1 MAIDLTRRDV
11 HRLIGSGAVAAGL
24 AGASSLWASDASDA
38 ADVGWT
44 SDDPYLSG
52 NFLPVQR
59 EVDVADLP
67 VIAGKIPPDLSGAY
81 MRNGPNPLFK
91 PISYTYPMDG
101 DGMIHAVY
109 LEGGRAR
116 YRNRFVQTSALTVER
131 RAGRALY
138 GGLLGPV
145 PVDPSL
151 VHPGENP
158 GPYRN
163 GAFIHVIR
171 HGGHLLAL
179 DEAQKCYEMTP
190 ELDTIGPWQAGTAEP
205 IRLGAHN
212 RRHPQSGALF
222 ALAYS
227 VVEPVVRFH
236 QIDAAGHLN
245 KTFPVKLEAP
255 TMIHDFVLT
264 ERHIVL
270 LAGPAVFD
278 VEAARAGQSLLQ
290 WRPNLGMRIGVI
302 ALDGSSL
309 TWLEADA
316 FFVFHFANGFERGNE
331 IVIDYVRHARFGL
344 GPSPDRGPRKVATLH
359 RLRID
364 PKTRKLS
371 DAEISGLAVEFPRV
385 NDAREALPT
394 RFVYLPTLTS
404 SLKLPNAPSDT
415 FNTMLKVDTATGRVV
430 RHDFGN
436 RIAGEAVFIPR
447 HIPSHGRGGE
457 DDGYLAIFA
466 FDPVHRTSDLVLL
479 DAARIEADP
488 VAVVRLPQRVPQGL
502 HGSWIPRA

>member
-1 MAIDLTRRDV
+1 M
-11 HRLIGSGAVAAGL
+11 
-24 AGASSLWASDASDA
+24 
-38 ADVGWT
+38 
-44 SDDPYLSG
+44 
-52 NFLPVQR
+52 
-59 EVDVADLP
+59 
-67 VIAGKIPPDLSGAY
+67 
-81 MRNGPNPLFK
+81 
-91 PISYTYPMDG
+91 
-101 DGMIHAVY
+101 
-109 LEGGRAR
+109 
-116 YRNRFVQTSALTVER
+116 
-131 RAGRALY
+131 
-138 GGLLGPV
+138 GPV
-145 PVDPSL
+145 AVDPAL

-179 DEAQKCYEMTP
+179 DEAQKCYEMTM
-190 ELDTIGPWQAGTAEP
+190 ELDTVGPWKAGTGGP

-236 QIDAAGHLN
+236 QIDPSGNLV

-278 VEAARAGQSLLQ
+278 VQAASAGQSLLQ

-302 ALDGSSL
+302 ALDGSSV
-309 TWLEADA
+309 TWLESDA
-316 FFVFHFANGFERGNE
+316 FFVFHFANGFERGDD
-331 IVIDYVRHARFGL
+331 IVIDYVRHERFAL
-344 GPSPDRGPRKVATLH
+344 GSSPDAGPRKAPTLH
-359 RLRID
+359 RLSID
-364 PKTRKLS
+364 LPSRKIS
-371 DAEISGLAVEFPRV
+371 DVEIIDLAVEFPRV
-385 NDAREALPT
+385 NDAREATPT
-394 RFVYLPTLTS
+394 QFVYLPTLTS
-404 SLKLPNAPSDT
+404 SLKLPNVPSDT
-415 FNTMLKVDTATGRVV
+415 FNTMLKVDTATGRIA

-447 HIPSHGRGGE
+447 NGRGGDRE

-466 FDPVHRTSDLVLL
+466 FDPVNRTSDFVLL
-479 DAARIEADP
+479 DAARIDADP
-488 VAVVRLPQRVPQGL
+488 VAVIRLPQRVPQGL